1 MSTKLK
7 VIIGLGN
14 YEEEYGGTRHN
25 VGFMMLDYIAKSA
38 KGGSASGGKNDG
50 GEFELDKKLNALSTK
65 TKIEIMPVVLLKP
78 LTFVNKTGE
87 VATKAKSFYKVK
99 PEDII
104 LIHDDL
110 DIEFGNTKLSFEK
123 NSGGHRGVES
133 VMKSLKTKK
142 FWRLRIG
149 TANGKLKKAYKM
161 SEKKK
166 NDAIVDFVLG
176 KFTKNETE
184 ELKAIFKTGVEKL
197 LQIK

>member
-1 MSTKLK
+1 MAKKLK
-7 VIIGLGN
+7 IVIGLGN
-14 YEEEYGGTRHN
+14 PDKEYADTRHN
-25 VGFMMLDYIAKSA
+25 VGFMMLDYIANKH
-38 KGGSASGGKNDG
+38 DG
-50 GEFELDKKLNALSTK
+50 DEFKLDRKLNALSTK
-65 TKIEIMPVVLLKP
+65 AKIEKMPVILLKP

-87 VATKAKSFYKVK
+87 VAVKAKTAFKVK

-149 TANGKLKKAYKM
+149 TANNVLKKAYKM

-166 NDAIVDFVLG
+166 NQAIIDFVLG
-176 KFTKNETE
+176 KFSKKESE
-184 ELKAIFKTGVEKL
+184 ELKSIFKLGLEK
-197 LQIK
+197 ITTISR

>member
-1 MSTKLK
+1 MPTKLK

-14 YEEEYGGTRHN
+14 YEKEYEGTRHN
-25 VGFMMLDYIAKSA
+25 VGFMMLDYIAK
-38 KGGSASGGKNDG
+38 KYDG

-65 TKIEIMPVVLLKP
+65 VKIEKISASLLKP

-87 VATKAKSFYKVK
+87 VAIKAKNSFKVK
-99 PEDII
+99 PEDMI

-149 TANGKLKKAYKM
+149 TANSKLKKAYKM
-161 SEKKK
+161 PEKKK
-166 NDAIVDFVLG
+166 NDAVVDFVLG
-176 KFTKNETE
+176 KFTKNENE
-184 ELKAIFKTGVEKL
+184 DLKSIFKEGVQKL